1 MKLDPHWSFLDTCLF
16 YKYFLTSNIYLL
28 YFLSLQNLSK
38 FLIWRGTSG
47 HIQTLSIYNVYTA
60 FHGICIEGAN
70 NSPSCEFNLLQRI
83 CGQRNTSHTQEPFFF
98 LFCFFSF
105 ISLTLAVSNPL
116 CQVWYFFNRIHGKIW
131 VQHKGQTGQCNSDRW
146 P

>member
-1 MKLDPHWSFLDTCLF
+1 MTPIGLSSTPACSTNISSHQIYIF
-16 YKYFLTSNIYLL
+16 YIF
-28 YFLSLQNLSK
+28 SLQNLSQ

-83 CGQRNTSHTQEPFFF
+83 CGQRNTSHNTRGFF
-98 LFCFFSF
+98 LYYLFLLFHLSY
-105 ISLTLAVSNPL
+105 TLALSNPL